1 MRMTLQ
7 EFIQKHGIAAA
18 ATRADDNPNMT
29 DMPEGSRHW
38 NVSLLRVGMGPAH
51 TMVVPFSQGPAHT
64 EPPTAEDVLDCLASD
79 AIGWNNAEGFEDWC
93 GECGYDA
100 DSRRAERTYNAVKK
114 QSTELAIFLSALQY
128 DDLLW
133 NTERL

>member
-1 MRMTLQ
+1 MTLQ
-7 EFIQKHGIAAA
+7 EFIQKHGITAA
-18 ATRADDNPNMT
+18 ATRVDDNSNMT

-38 NVSLLRVGMGPAH
+38 NVSLSRVNYIDDK
-51 TMVVPFSQGPAHT
+51 MVVPFSQGPAHT

-79 AIGWNNAEGFEDWC
+79 AIGWVNAEGFEDWC
-93 GECGYDA
+93 GEYGHDT
-100 DSRRAERTYNAVKK
+100 DSRRAERTYNAIKK
-114 QSTELAIFLSALQY
+114 QSTELAIFFSALQY